1 MDIKKISFVSLKII
15 AVWIFINSFIPN
27 FISLILSLIKPFNE
41 KLVSNSMT
49 YIFGIVQAAIYLFV
63 ALTLWLSAAKIS
75 YLVTHNFEIKENSND
90 DQNKLQVDKILNLG
104 IVFIGLYV
112 LIIQIPNLLNYIVAF
127 FEFSD
132 FSIHLIASRY
142 LASAIQAI
150 ISLLIA
156 FYFIF
161 SGEKISKLILKIRK
175 L

>member
-27 FISLILSLIKPFNE
+27 FISILMSLIKPINS
-41 KLVSNSMT
+41 KLVINSMT
-49 YIFGIVQAAIYLFV
+49 YILGIMHAAIYLLL
-63 ALTLWLSAAKIS
+63 ALILWLSADKIS
-75 YLVTHNFEIKENSND
+75 YLITHKVEIKESSNI
-90 DQNKLQVDKILNLG
+90 NKSEFQVDKVLNLG

-132 FSIHLIASRY
+132 FSLHLIASRY
-142 LASAIQAI
+142 LVSAIQAI
-150 ISLLIA
+150 ISLIIA
-156 FYFIF
+156 FYFIL
-161 SGEKISKLILKIRK
+161 SGERISKLILKIRK